1 MIICVSS
8 AQIVGIVTMVQKA
21 KYDGDARENI
31 DRLVDQHTEALYSY
45 ALMRVGKPDVAE
57 DMVQDTLLA
66 ALQSW
71 QSFAGD
77 SSERTWLI
85 GILRHKILDFFRRNS
100 RREDVDDETWRTEYF
115 NKSRHWK
122 DKMRSWKADPEML
135 AEDVEFR
142 QVLQDCLRE
151 LSRVM
156 ARAFVMREI
165 EGFSSEE
172 ICKHLEITETNLW
185 VRLHRARLQLRR
197 CLELNWFS

>member
-1 MIICVSS
+1 M
-8 AQIVGIVTMVQKA
+8 AEEA
-21 KYDGDARENI
+21 KSNRDARENI
-31 DRLVDQHTEALYSY
+31 DRLVNEHTEALYSY
-45 ALMRVGKPDVAE
+45 AIMQLGKPDIAE

-66 ALQSW
+66 ALRSW

-100 RREDVDDETWRTEYF
+100 RREDVDDESWRTEYF
-115 NKSRHWK
+115 SKSRHWK
-122 DKMRSWKADPEML
+122 DRMLKWKADPETL
-135 AEDVEFR
+135 AEDAEFR

-151 LSRVM
+151 LSRIM
-156 ARAFVMREI
+156 AQAFVMREI
-165 EGFSSEE
+165 EGFSSEQV
-172 ICKHLEITETNLW
+172 CKHLEISQTNLW

>member
-1 MIICVSS
+1 MSGKDKPI
-8 AQIVGIVTMVQKA
+8 
-21 KYDGDARENI
+21 DDARRNI
-31 DRLVDQHTEALYSY
+31 DRLVNQHTEALYSY

-57 DMVQDTLLA
+57 DMVQDALLA

-85 GILRHKILDFFRRNS
+85 GILSHKILDFFRRNS

-122 DKMRSWKADPEML
+122 DRMLSWKADPETL
-135 AEDVEFR
+135 AEDVDFR
-142 QVLQDCLRE
+142 RVLQDCLRE

-156 ARAFVMREI
+156 AQAFVMREI
-165 EGFSSEE
+165 EGCSSEE
-172 ICKHLEITETNLW
+172 VCKHLEISQTNLW